1 MRRTNK
7 RKKNSKKT
15 RLTKKKRLGKKG
27 GIQNQCPVCD
37 QYFHLKGTIGAP
49 TRSDDI
55 SLYENHIKTHPKCN
69 YCDVKVLNKN
79 ELIKHMLKNHK
90 DKYNIAKSIIFDEKN
105 LLNSIDKIDLIDKF
119 TSTNMSIDDFFTRIE
134 NKEKSNEKKAV
145 EKAKKAEQEEQKR
158 LQMEKEETKK
168 IAKQTAI
175 AEQARIK
182 AEQEEQEKLQKEQER
197 IRQAEIRRQREAEK
211 VEEDKILNIKKEE
224 EKEAKRL
231 EKLEADRVKKAAKR
245 AAKDAAIAERELTS
259 MGQEDEL
266 ANQLRQAQNV
276 EEVFEIVENN
286 VISASAPEFIPTTF
300 QQMLNLYT
308 ILTEEDLIY
317 LNISKWYTAIQNL
330 YPALKNYTPELN
342 NNRDYKDVSYF
353 IIFIIGVINN
363 RLKEKNLDVKLI
375 LKGGKSAQ
383 MIMSEHGINNQSIL
397 SDDVDILLVKEGT
410 YNYNYLLNFAQQ
422 IAVFINNFF
431 NEQLSIL
438 IPPDPIL
445 TNPNIVKISFFDRR
459 YIPLSDIDFK
469 NVESEYFYLE
479 NIVTNQ
485 KKWNI
490 YDNNKNIMYTYTL
503 LYYHQSLEAFIAEK
517 KYYWEI
523 YNNVIQKKSETENC
537 DCSTTKTH
545 DYECSQICNYRNLIL
560 NKFNKYILP
569 LEQLL
574 QMVNNKV

>member
-7 RKKNSKKT
+7 RKKFSKKT
-15 RLTKKKRLGKKG
+15 RLTKKKRFGKRG
-27 GIQNQCPVCD
+27 GVRKNCPFCNKEFIIMSIYD
-37 QYFHLKGTIGAP
+37 SNYDA
-49 TRSDDI
+49 
-55 SLYENHIKTHPKCN
+55 HIKTHPKCK
-69 YCDVKVLNKN
+69 YCGSIFKDKNDLITHFLN
-79 ELIKHMLKNHK
+79 NHK
-90 DKYNIAKSIIFDEKN
+90 DKYDVA
-105 LLNSIDKIDLIDKF
+105 NSINLINELKNNNLDLNEF
-119 TSTNMSIDDFFTRIE
+119 YTRIE
-134 NKEKSNEKKAV
+134 NKEKSNEKKAA
-145 EKAKKAEQEEQKR
+145 EKAKKIEQEEQKR
-158 LQMEKEETKK
+158 LQIEKEAAKK
-168 IAKQTAI
+168 IARQTAI
-175 AEQARIK
+175 AEQSKIK
-182 AEQEEQEKLQKEQER
+182 AEQEEQAKIKEEEER
-197 IRQAEIRRQREAEK
+197 IRQSKIRSQKEAEK
-211 VEEDKILNIKKEE
+211 AEKERLSKIKEEE

-231 EKLEADRVKKAAKR
+231 EKLEADRIKKATKR
-245 AAKDAAIAERELTS
+245 AAKDAIIAERELTS

-286 VISASAPEFIPTTF
+286 VMSASVPEFIPTTF
-300 QQMLNLYT
+300 QQMLNLFT

-330 YPALKNYTPELN
+330 YPALKSYTLELN

-397 SDDVDILLVKEGT
+397 SDDVDILLVKEGA
-410 YNYNYLLNFAQQ
+410 YNYNYLLNFAEQ

-445 TNPNIVKISFFDRR
+445 TNPNIVKISFFDRK

-469 NVESEYFYLE
+469 NIDSEFFYPE
-479 NIVTNQ
+479 NIISNQ
-485 KKWNI
+485 KYWNV

-503 LYYHQSLEAFIAEK
+503 LYYHQSLEAFINEK
-517 KYYWEI
+517 KYYKEI

-537 DCSTTKTH
+537 DCSITEIH
-545 DYECSQICNYRNLIL
+545 DNECKKICSYRNLMIE
-560 NKFNKYILP
+560 KFNKYILP